1 MKLSPRHTFAL
12 LLTLSCAGDDA
23 APEPQA
29 AEAAPETATGSAPQ
43 STLARSLYAG
53 ETGALAAQSGD
64 RARILLW
71 LRELSLSPTE
81 LGMVCAAAEAVAD
94 TRARA
99 AAERARLAEA
109 EAAALTPHHEALVAR
124 LLEGPLDEAEAA
136 AWAARLD
143 AAREGLGDPLA
154 LERAAVEAALG
165 EATRL
170 QRALGRREGLGGA
183 LFLLR
188 REVSDGARP
197 GLYEGVLGR
206 PWDPGDFASLRRS
219 SAPEA
224 PGQLDIGGL
233 WSLEAG
239 DWRLLPSLSDQQVR
253 VILTLALDH
262 PETASSCRA
271 LEAATRASPTPP

>member
-1 MKLSPRHTFAL
+1 MKLSPLHSFAL
-12 LLTLSCAGDDA
+12 FFALSCAGD
-23 APEPQA
+23 
-29 AEAAPETATGSAPQ
+29 EAAPEAQTAAPEASTAESPTP
-43 STLARSLYAG
+43 STLVQSLYAG
-53 ETGALAAQSGD
+53 ETGALAAEAGD

-71 LRELSLSPTE
+71 LRGLALSPTE
-81 LGMVCAAAEAVAD
+81 LGLTCAAAEAVAA
-94 TRARA
+94 TRQRA
-99 AAERARLAEA
+99 AAERQRLAE
-109 EAAALTPHHEALVAR
+109 EESAALTPHYEALSVR
-124 LLEGPLDEAEAA
+124 LLQGPLDEAEAA
-136 AWAARLD
+136 IWAERID
-143 AAREGLGDPLA
+143 AARAGLGDPLA

-170 QRALGRREGLGGA
+170 QSALGRREGLGGA

-206 PWDPGDFASLRRS
+206 PWDPGDFASLRRA
-219 SAPEA
+219 SAPAE

-239 DWRLLPSLSDQQVR
+239 DWRLLPSLSDQQIR

-262 PETASSCRA
+262 PETAPTCRA
-271 LEAATRASPTPP
+271 LEATTSAKRSPP